1 MKTNTN
7 DILPWGKM
15 IPVRDGLDLH
25 INVIGE
31 GYPVVFIHGSG
42 PGASGWSNFNQN
54 LKAFTDKGYQ
64 CIVPDLIGYG
74 YSSKPDFDYTLD
86 MFSGT
91 LTSALRSLG
100 IQRCALVGN
109 SMGGSISMKM
119 ALDHPDLIERI
130 VLMATGALQPLDYY
144 RQTEGIVEMIPV
156 LTAPGGLTHTSLRQ
170 VFSKMLYDPTL
181 ITDQLIEQRYTIAQ
195 LQNDAIYK
203 RWFIPSLADEIADIT
218 QPILGL
224 WGMNDKFCPVD
235 DSMLLMKNAC
245 NARMVLETRCGHW
258 FQLEKKAVFER
269 EVLEFLSE

>member
-1 MKTNTN
+1 MSTHTAEL
-7 DILPWGKM
+7 LPKGQM
-15 IPVRDGLDLH
+15 ISVGDGLELH
-25 INVIGE
+25 LNVVGQ

-54 LKAFTDKGYQ
+54 LPIFVERGYQ

-86 MFSGT
+86 MFAGT
-91 LTSALRSLG
+91 LTEALQKIG
-100 IQRCALVGN
+100 IERCALVGN

-119 ALDHPDLIERI
+119 ALDSSDLVDRI

-156 LTAPGGLTHTSLRQ
+156 LTAPGGLTLQSLRQ
-170 VFSKMLYDPTL
+170 VFNMMLYDSSL
-181 ITDQLIEQRYTIAQ
+181 ITDRLIEQRYTIAN

-203 RWFIPSLADEIADIT
+203 RWFIPSLANEVQRIT

-224 WGMNDKFCPVD
+224 WGTNDKFCPVD
-235 DSMLLMKNAC
+235 DAMILIKRAKS
-245 NARMVLETRCGHW
+245 ARMVLETQCGHW
-258 FQLEKKAVFER
+258 FQVEKKAVFER
-269 EVLEFLSE
+269 EVLDFLSQ